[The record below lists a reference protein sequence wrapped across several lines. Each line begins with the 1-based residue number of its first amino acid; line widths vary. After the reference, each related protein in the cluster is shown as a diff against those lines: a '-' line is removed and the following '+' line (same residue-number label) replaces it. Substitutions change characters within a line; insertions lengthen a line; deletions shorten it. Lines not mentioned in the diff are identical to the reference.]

1 MIIAGDMFENF
12 GQKIKGSH
20 LTNPALQAALKKL
33 VEDGKESDDAD
44 TQQTADWAF
53 KQGAKLQTG

>member
-1 MIIAGDMFENF
+1 MFENF
-12 GQKIKGSH
+12 GSKIKATH
-20 LTNPALQAALKKL
+20 LSNPALQAALKKL
-33 VEDGKESDDAD
+33 VEEGKESEDVD